1 MSGHE
6 QNFKSREYLKL
17 KNRYILVT
25 RVFPDMPIST
35 VISIA
40 ICYCFISVENPKNK
54 IIINNVFHGI
64 IRIMERNQMFQVA
77 WAIPVKNK
85 KQKNK
90 KDLKR
95 KYSKV

>member
-25 RVFPDMPIST
+25 CVFPDMPIST